1 MKNSYST
8 RELADMLSVNE
19 STVKRWADSGFI
31 ECVKTKGGHRKFP
44 VRSVLK
50 FVHENRMNAPS
61 LSLSEFDGKDVQ
73 AHLSAGFVDVLVPPL
88 KEAAL
93 QGDSYEVQ
101 RIMRT
106 GFVSQPD
113 LIIFYTKL
121 VFPSLVEI
129 GTGWENG
136 ELGVDSEHLATQAI
150 KSALFRFQSE
160 IFVKEPNG
168 LTAVVSCFEGEV
180 HDIAIMCVA
189 SYLTSEGWRVY
200 HLGQDIP
207 TADLAAFTRVKKPNL
222 VAMSAD
228 IVENERSFV
237 FSINNKIVPAAKKV
251 GAMTILGGSGVPARF
266 AGRVKCDLLSE
277 DISDMRKV
285 HEGMLNE
292 RTAGTK

>member
-50 FVHENRMNAPS
+50 FVHENRMNVPS
-61 LSLSEFDGKDVQ
+61 LSLSEFDQKDVQ
-73 AHLSAGFVDVLVPPL
+73 AHLSAGFVDVLVPTL
-88 KEAAL
+88 KQVAL
-93 QGDSYEVQ
+93 QGDSYEIQ

-106 GFVSQPD
+106 AFVSQPD
-113 LIIFYTKL
+113 LITLYTKL

-129 GTGWENG
+129 GAGWENG

-168 LTAVVSCFEGEV
+168 LSAIVSCFEGEV
-180 HDIAIMCVA
+180 HDIAITCVA
-189 SYLTSEGWRVY
+189 SYLTSEGWRIY

-207 TADLAAFTRVKKPNL
+207 TEDLVTFIKIKKPDL
-222 VAMSAD
+222 VALSAD

-237 FSINNKIVPAAKKV
+237 FNVNNKIVPAAKNV
-251 GAMTILGGSGVPARF
+251 GGMTILGGSGVPARF
-266 AGRVKCDLLSE
+266 GGRVKCDLLSE
-277 DISDMRKV
+277 DITDMKEV
-285 HEGMLNE
+285 HERILNK
-292 RTAGTK
+292 RTAAPK